1 MTKKIISIYSLSKE
15 YTSNNN
21 SIVILKDISFELYQG
36 DIISIVGPSGSGKS
50 TFLNILGL
58 LDSSFKGQYNFL
70 NKNIKNI
77 SNDEKNII
85 RNDSIGFVHQFFH
98 LIPELNILENVTLPN
113 LIQCNKVSDS
123 IKKAKSIL
131 ISFDLQDK
139 IHSKPYNLSGGEK
152 QRVAIARALI
162 NKPSIIIADEM
173 TGNLDEKISDSIFE
187 FFLEQIR
194 INNQSLIYVTHN
206 KHYAMQANIKYKIIN
221 QNLVPCTHFGRIL

>member
-1 MTKKIISIYSLSKE
+1 MTKKIISIHSLSKE

-21 SIVILKDISFELYQG
+21 TVVILKDINFKLCKG
-36 DIISIVGPSGSGKS
+36 DIVSIMGPSGSGKS

-58 LDSSFKGQYNFL
+58 LDSSFIGQYHFL
-70 NKNIKNI
+70 DNNVKNA
-77 SNDEKNII
+77 SVYEKSII
-85 RNDSIGFVHQFFH
+85 RNESIGFVHQFFH

-113 LIQCNKVSDS
+113 LIKFNKVSDS

-131 ISFDLQDK
+131 KSFGLLDK
-139 IHSKPYNLSGGEK
+139 IHYKPYNLSGGEQ
-152 QRVAIARALI
+152 QRVSIARALI

-173 TGNLDEKISDSIFE
+173 TGNLDEKISDSIFD

-206 KHYAMQANIKYKIIN
+206 KRYAEQANIKYQIYN
-221 QNLVPCTHFGRIL
+221 QKLMQI

>member
-15 YTSNNN
+15 YSSNNN
-21 SIVILKDISFELYQG
+21 SVVILKDISFELYQG

-58 LDSSFKGQYNFL
+58 LDSSYTGQYNFL
-70 NKNIKNI
+70 NNNVKNT
-77 SNDEKNII
+77 SSYEKNTI

-98 LIPELNILENVTLPN
+98 LIPELNVLENVTLPN
-113 LIQCNKVSDS
+113 LIQCNKVADS
-123 IKKAKSIL
+123 VKKAKSIL
-131 ISFDLQDK
+131 TNFDLQDK
-139 IHSKPYNLSGGEK
+139 IHSKPHNLSGGEQ

-173 TGNLDEKISDSIFE
+173 TGNLDEKISDSIFN

-206 KHYAMQANIKYKIIN
+206 NHYAKQANMKYQILN
-221 QNLVPCTHFGRIL
+221 QKLKQI